1 MSAQWKGPFGIA
13 LSLVLALTFVLAACS
28 NSAPSGSADP
38 AEDTPPAQTSSEST
52 VDAPQEQEPL
62 KFTGMANLYQT
73 APAKDS
79 EFWKAMEEK
88 FNVDYTVNWSP
99 ADNYQEK
106 LDLVLASGDI
116 PDIMQ
121 ITNTTAPSNLRAA
134 KAGAFWDLTDELG
147 DFSKYPNLKK
157 LNPNAWVLSKV
168 EGRNFFIPRTR
179 GHLDSALFIRQ
190 DWLDKLNLPTPT
202 TTEEFAEVMKAI
214 AKSDP
219 DGNGENDTIAVLP
232 NSGYFS
238 AAFGTRDPVRDSN
251 GGIIH
256 MVLTS
261 NYADYVEY
269 MRDLYAAGAIAE
281 EFALLSGTQQEEMF
295 MTGRSATFVKNSWH
309 KYRMEQETAK
319 TDPNADVTLIPYLEG
334 PKGYAHIY
342 DLGYFGGMAIS
353 SKVSEEKMRRL
364 LQFFD
369 ATSAEENYNFVNFGI
384 EGVHYTLVDGF
395 PSLTE
400 EGKKEVNASFNA
412 PFIFATNEFAKVDSP
427 LAPMDYNLQTREE
440 MKVLYDIE
448 GKVDIFKVLQSDAW
462 TLEWSKIED
471 EFESMEARAIS
482 GAISMDEFRAYQQQ
496 LIENPN
502 VQKSFTEFAESYEQ
516 FFGK

>member
-1 MSAQWKGPFGIA
+1 VKRKFRGLYYGVCI
-13 LSLVLALTFVLAACS
+13 LLLVSVLLAACS
-28 NSAPSGSADP
+28 SNSNNNAGNGQKP
-38 AEDTPPAQTSSEST
+38 AESSTPTTNSTEKPAAK
-52 VDAPQEQEPL
+52 DPL
-62 KFTGMANLYQT
+62 VFTGMANLYAN

-79 EFWKAMEEK
+79 EYWKIMEDK

-116 PDIMQ
+116 PDVMQ

-134 KAGAFWDLTDELG
+134 KAGAFWDLTAALG
-147 DFSKYPNLKK
+147 DFSNYPNFKK
-157 LNPNAWVLSKV
+157 LNPSAWVLSKV
-168 EGRNFFIPRTR
+168 EGKNYFIPRTR
-179 GHLDSALFIRQ
+179 GNLDSALFIRQ
-190 DWLDKLNLPTPT
+190 DWLDTLKLKTPT
-202 TTEEFAEVMKAI
+202 TIEKFAEVIKVI

-219 DGNGENDTIAVLP
+219 DGNGKIDTIGVIP
-232 NSGYFS
+232 NPGYFA

-256 MVLTS
+256 MNLTS

-269 MRDLYAAGAIAE
+269 MRSLYVAGAIAD
-281 EFALLSGTQQEEMF
+281 EFALFTGTQQEEMF

-319 TDPNADVTLIPYLEG
+319 TDPNADVTLIPHLKG

-353 SKVSEEKMRRL
+353 KKVSEEKML
-364 LQFFD
+364 GILEFFN
-369 ATSAEENYNFVNFGI
+369 ATSDPENYNFVNFGI
-384 EGVHYTLVDGF
+384 EGVHYTIVDGF

-400 EGKKEVNASFNA
+400 QGKKEVNNSFNA

-440 MKVLYDIE
+440 MKELYKID

-462 TLEWSKIED
+462 TKEWSKIKD
-471 EFESMEARAIS
+471 EFESMEAKAIS
-482 GAISMDEFRAYQQQ
+482 GAITMEEFRAYQQK
-496 LIENPN
+496 LVEDPDIIA
-502 VQKSFTEFAESYEQ
+502 SFPEFAKSYEE